1 MTNFGQLF
9 KQMWSQK
16 WKYLYLIFLINLF
29 AVVFISVFALITKN
43 YNLFF
48 FYSADHDLGH
58 FWESNFINL
67 TLLFDLAFC
76 ATMCWQNEK
85 INTSQTWHLI
95 PVDDRKI
102 YLANITS
109 SLITC
114 GVFFFLQQVVN
125 SILLI
130 PTQGMQ
136 SLAYVFQGFGLYPRT
151 FPGIINS
158 SQTSFIFYWFFIVL
172 IILSIYFFVSLINFV
187 SKIISDELP
196 FKSTLWI
203 RLLII
208 AILVIAGVYLA
219 SIILPHLENFIDAK
233 QRTLQIYD
241 PVWLDDIFL
250 VGINIVVGL
259 LDLWLVKKW
268 IEPKIVNR

>member
-9 KQMWSQK
+9 KQIWSQK

-48 FYSADHDLGH
+48 FYSTDHDLGH
-58 FWESNFINL
+58 FWQSNFINL
-67 TLLFDLAFC
+67 TMLFDLAFC
-76 ATMCWQNEK
+76 ATICWQNEK

-102 YLANITS
+102 YIANITS
-109 SLITC
+109 SLIAC

-125 SILLI
+125 TILLI

-151 FPGIINS
+151 FPGITNS

-208 AILVIAGVYLA
+208 AVVVITGVYLA

-250 VGINIVVGL
+250 VGINIIVGL